1 MIPAAPP
8 QAGAITRPLDLARY
22 IDHTLLAETASEAD
36 VDRLCDE
43 AREYRFAAVCLR
55 AQHVPRARRRLE
67 ASGVRV
73 AAVVDFPLGER
84 STAERVGEAGA
95 AVAAGAEELD
105 LVAPL
110 PALLAG
116 RWEEAR
122 RDLAAVVEAAP
133 VPVKVILETGLLTPD
148 QAAAG
153 AAIAR
158 AAGAA
163 AVKTSTGFGRGG
175 ATVEAVA
182 LLRAVVGPALG
193 VKASGGV
200 RTASQARALLA
211 AGASR
216 LGASASVAIVT
227 GHFDP

>member
-1 MIPAAPP
+1 VNHAPP
-8 QAGAITRPLDLARY
+8 QAAPSPATPRDLAPY
-22 IDHTLLAETASEAD
+22 IDHTLLAESATGD
-36 VDRLCDE
+36 QVDRLCDE
-43 AREYRFAAVCLR
+43 ARQHRFAAVCLR
-55 AQHVPRARRRLE
+55 VPQVARARRRLGG
-67 ASGVRV
+67 SGVRV

-84 STAERVGEAGA
+84 GTAERVAEARA
-95 AVAAGAEELD
+95 AVEAGAEELD

-116 RWEEAR
+116 RWEEVR
-122 RDLAAVVEAAP
+122 RDLAAVVSAVP
-133 VPVKVILETGLLTPD
+133 VPIKVILETGLLSPD

-182 LLRAVVGPALG
+182 LLRAVVGPSLG
-193 VKASGGV
+193 VKASGGI
-200 RTASQARALLA
+200 RTAAQALAMLA

-216 LGASASVAIVT
+216 LGTSASVDIV
-227 GHFDP
+227 GGRLED